1 MSSDVKLAVKR
12 IIGDLKFKRV
22 IGLAS
27 HRNPRYRALR
37 VALRHAYAV
46 CARHYYPKW
55 ASYLLDEQFQALGA
69 RRLRACYLMGVTCF
83 QPADL
88 AAFWADHM
96 GWFSEEVKQ
105 QHITELTP
113 VASRFLSCLEAELCA
128 SAEFQARSDCGATS
142 AIHYP
147 AVGNTAAPAFMG
159 AAQPMPR

>member
-1 MSSDVKLAVKR
+1 MILARWVVMLQKTKR
-12 IIGDLKFKRV
+12 DAHGAAPGPARTSPVERRV
-22 IGLAS
+22 
-27 HRNPRYRALR
+27 N
-37 VALRHAYAV
+37 
-46 CARHYYPKW
+46 
-55 ASYLLDEQFQALGA
+55 DEQRCA
-69 RRLRACYLMGVTCF
+69 
-83 QPADL
+83 
-88 AAFWADHM
+88 
-96 GWFSEEVKQ
+96 VKQ